1 MNTDNSIKTVRKA
14 TANKLAELKNRAET
28 LADAKAMKNAALV
41 LARMNKYYSK
51 RKPCESQTANDIA
64 KLYIDSLSR
73 FIAAAEAPALESLSV
88 YIDWKKSR
96 VCGWCPTSDALIS
109 GKRYSYRAGG
119 YGYNKLSAAVSH
131 AMAESPSWLRFVIE
145 NARKEKAKKCYCF
158 AWYDMPTFGFAGA
171 GLSTLRNFLAAC
183 GWKGAGYD
191 REHYDKQDRLCSL
204 YYTPEA

>member
-1 MNTDNSIKTVRKA
+1 MNTEKNIKTVRKA

-28 LADAKAMKNAALV
+28 LAKAKAMKNAALV

-51 RKPCESQTANDIA
+51 RKPCESQTANYIA
-64 KLYIDSLSR
+64 NLYIASLSR

-88 YIDWKKSR
+88 FIDWKKSR
-96 VCGWCPTSDALIS
+96 TWGWCPTSDVMIS

-119 YGYNKLSAAVSH
+119 CGYDKLSAAVSH
-131 AMAESPSWLRFVIE
+131 AMEKSPSWLRFVIE
-145 NARKEKAKKCYCF
+145 HARKEEAKKCYCF
-158 AWYDMPTFGFAGA
+158 EWYDMPSFGFAGA

-191 REHYDKQDRLCSL
+191 REHYDKQGGLCSL